1 MKHQKSIFACAVAAT
16 MLAGAAF
23 ASLPVVSDVAIRQNG
38 HRSVTV
44 TYKLADAPG
53 IVTLEILKDG
63 EPIGGARVQH
73 VSGDVNRLVQ
83 PTTGDEVRTITWQSK
98 QDWPNQKSLVS
109 SVSARVTAWATNVPP
124 NYCVVDLESGAMR
137 YYLDETYL
145 PEGGLTN
152 DLYRT
157 SKLALRK
164 IPAGGVETTLGG
176 FDNEYAWQFTST
188 NTREA
193 RHKVRFTKDFYM
205 GVFEVTQAQWM
216 KLRTSN
222 PSAFSYSEDAA
233 TRPVETVWYSGIRG
247 SATSGIDYWTPAN
260 GVEPKSDSFCG
271 KLRALTGA
279 AFDLPTECQWEFAA
293 HGGTEEMFYNGRTYF
308 TCVDPGT
315 GRADD
320 TLVAAARTNLTLLA
334 RWSGNGGVVDGMPD
348 LRNKDSDFSAYTAE
362 NGTARVGSYLPN
374 GYGLYDML
382 GNVRETCREM
392 GITGTSLRSWS
403 ATDITDPVSSWAY
416 NSSVEI
422 VDGSPGG
429 YALTKGGAWFD
440 DWDTCR
446 PGAVSADF
454 YGWEGKRWAGFRV
467 IFEIQ

>member
-1 MKHQKSIFACAVAAT
+1 MKLQKSIFACAVAAAALGVAQAADPT
-16 MLAGAAF
+16 VGDVTISQAGRQSVTITYRLAGDPA
-23 ASLPVVSDVAIRQNG
+23 
-38 HRSVTV
+38 
-44 TYKLADAPG
+44 
-53 IVTLEILKDG
+53 IVTLEILNKG
-63 EPIGGARVQH
+63 EPVDGALVQY
-73 VSGDVNRLVQ
+73 VMGDVNKLVQ
-83 PTTGDEVRTITWQSK
+83 PTADGEVRTIKWQAEKS
-98 QDWPNQKSLVS
+98 WPQQLFTDAVI
-109 SVSARVTAWATNVPP
+109 SARVTAWATNAPP
-124 NYCVVDLESGAMR
+124 DVLVVDLSDGAMR
-137 YYLDETYL
+137 YYADESYL
-145 PEGGLTN
+145 PGGGLTN
-152 DLYRT
+152 DMYRL
-157 SKLALRK
+157 SQMVFRR
-164 IPAGGVETTLGG
+164 IPAAGVETTLGG
-176 FDNEYAWQFTST
+176 KGKEYTWQPTGT
-188 NTREA
+188 GEREA
-193 RHKVRFTKDFYM
+193 AHKVRFANDYYL
-205 GVFEVTQAQWM
+205 GVFEVTQGQWS
-216 KLRTSN
+216 KIYKKGN
-222 PSAFSYSEDAA
+222 PSSFKNMDCNG
-233 TRPVETVWYSGIRG
+233 TRPVETVGYSQIRG

-320 TLVAAARTNLTLLA
+320 MLVAAARTNLTLLA